1 MHDAQAEF
9 WHRDLQLTPD
19 WRRRRRNAKTADM
32 THALRCAARATP
44 VLATLFLAIG
54 PASAAEKRFGLTSFE
69 AIEVTADVMV
79 EVVTRA
85 PVSAVATGPQD
96 ALDRLS
102 LESRDGRLVIG
113 QRQFAGDEK
122 RRGPRGPVTIRVNAA
137 NLKSA
142 TLAGAGSL
150 QIDKLEGQRAMVGLR
165 GPGRV
170 SVGEIAA
177 DRLQVAMIGNG
188 TMTLGGTVK
197 TARMTLS
204 GAGVV
209 DAGALSV
216 GELISDSEGAG
227 DHRLRAVK
235 SAAVTSR
242 GIGKVVVLGRPVCTV
257 RNVGSG
263 SVTCGAGK

>member
-1 MHDAQAEF
+1 
-9 WHRDLQLTPD
+9 
-19 WRRRRRNAKTADM
+19 M
-32 THALRCAARATP
+32 TSTLSCIARGAAVAAAALLFAGAAP
-44 VLATLFLAIG
+44 
-54 PASAAEKRFGLTSFE
+54 AAEKRFGLTSFE
-69 AIEVTADVMV
+69 AIEVNADVAV
-79 EVVTRA
+79 EVVARA
-85 PVSAVATGPQD
+85 PVGAVATGPQE

-102 LESRDGRLVIG
+102 VEARDGRLVIS
-113 QRQFAGDEK
+113 QRKFAGDEK
-122 RRGPRGPVTIRVNAA
+122 RRGAYGPVTIRVNAA
-137 NLKSA
+137 HLNSA

-150 QIDKLEGQRAMVGLR
+150 RVDKLNGQRTMVGLR
-165 GPGRV
+165 GPGRLI
-170 SVGEIAA
+170 VGEIAA

-188 TMTLGGTVK
+188 TMTLGGAAK

-204 GAGVV
+204 GAGAL

-227 DHRLRAVK
+227 DHILHAVK
-235 SAAVTSR
+235 SAAVTAR